1 MLRLPEFGYLEP
13 KSVRQAL
20 KMKRDAGPDG
30 MYVAGGTDLYPNMKR
45 RHQTPRVVISLAGIR
60 ALGRITGGT
69 GGSGLSVG
77 AGVTLTELHK
87 HKRLARRYAALARAA
102 ELVSTPLL
110 RNMGTFGGNLCL
122 DTRCN
127 YYNQTYEWRKAIN
140 FCMKRDGDICWVA
153 PSSPRC
159 WAVQSSDTAPVAVAL
174 GAEFVLAGPDD
185 SRTVP
190 ATQFFNDDGIR
201 YLNKHPDEILTEV
214 RLPPANGW
222 DATYWK
228 LRRRG
233 SFDFPV
239 LSVAAAARLADD
251 GTVEAARIVLGAVA
265 SRPLLC
271 AAASKTLVG
280 GQLSDTAIAEAGL
293 LAAKPAKPMDN
304 TDFTLHWR
312 KRVTA
317 EFVGYALRELRG
329 DDMRAQRARVAR
341 HDLEAAG

>member
-13 KSVRQAL
+13 KTVRQAL

-45 RHQTPRVVISLAGIR
+45 RHQTPQVVISLAGIR
-60 ALGRITGGT
+60 ALRRITGGT

-140 FCMKRDGDICWVA
+140 FCMKKDGDICWVA

-174 GAEFVLAGPDD
+174 GAELVLAGPDD
-185 SRTVP
+185 SRAVP
-190 ATQFFNDDGIR
+190 AAQFFNDDGIR

-239 LSVAAAARLADD
+239 LGVAVWIKWDGRLVADAR
-251 GTVEAARIVLGAVA
+251 VVLGAVA
-265 SRPLLC
+265 SYPVSVADAAQAVIGSALEDDAID
-271 AAASKTLVG
+271 AAA
-280 GQLSDTAIAEAGL
+280 Q
-293 LAAKPAKPMDN
+293 AAFRPSKPMDN
-304 TDFTLHWR
+304 TDFGLAWR
-312 KRVTA
+312 KEMTRNYVR
-317 EFVGYALRELRG
+317 GALEELR
-329 DDMRAQRARVAR
+329 ARKS
-341 HDLEAAG
+341 